1 MAKPQTASGAKH
13 NPRSKRKKHGIR
25 PTLAAGRADA
35 IVLPSPGTLKGE
47 ELNSPLILPRPTD
60 LQPVDSE
67 ATSRDAI
74 PDEGPGAWT
83 DGKTDVLP
91 FTPPQG

>member
-1 MAKPQTASGAKH
+1 MAKPATAGGAKQ
-13 NPRSKRKKHGIR
+13 NPRSKRKKHAFK
-25 PTLAAGRADA
+25 PTLAAGRTDA

-67 ATSRDAI
+67 ATSREPI
-74 PDEGPGAWT
+74 PDEGAGAWP
-83 DGKTDVLP
+83 DGKTDILP
-91 FTPPQG
+91 